1 MAGVALGLRP
11 RRRADADR
19 RADGVGAARA
29 TVATSAGDVD
39 LDPLGALAAAAGEPD
54 AERWWDDVVE
64 HRGDGAPAFAAVAEA
79 MAAVRGDA
87 VPSPAE
93 AVREAHMRIADP
105 HGARERLAV
114 AVVCGAW
121 HVPALDPASTTTA
134 ADRALLRE
142 AAAARAQRSKAA
154 VTWVPWT
161 DRRLQQRSGY
171 AAGVATPG
179 WYRHVFS
186 HPGPEGVARFFVD
199 AAAALRSHGLAASP
213 DHLIGASR
221 LADALAALRGRP
233 RSGLAEVLDSASAVL
248 SLSAEEPVAR
258 VIDELTIGA
267 AIGDVP
273 PEAPQVPLARDVR
286 AAQKAA
292 RLVPRTER
300 RRLELDLRTPTG
312 LRRSHLLHRLAI
324 LGVRLGLPR
333 RGTGEP
339 EHVPRDVV
347 AGVGSADVGTPRRV
361 RQLRD
366 DAGRRGDGDADRAIR
381 RCHPLAA
388 GGRTR
393 RRRPCS
399 LTSLTVYAPPPRRSG
414 RWPPRRPT
422 SPISSMP
429 SSRWHRRCATATF
442 AARTRPPWRP
452 SSTRSSSA

>member
-11 RRRADADR
+11 RRRADPDR
-19 RADGVGAARA
+19 RADGVGAHGRPRD
-29 TVATSAGDVD
+29 VRGGVD

-64 HRGDGAPAFAAVAEA
+64 HRGDGAPAFAAVAAA

-93 AVREAHMRIADP
+93 AVREAHMRIAIRT
-105 HGARERLAV
+105 ALASGSTV

-179 WYRHVFS
+179 WYRHVFN

-292 RLVPRTER
+292 RLVPR
-300 RRLELDLRTPTG
+300 
-312 LRRSHLLHRLAI
+312 
-324 LGVRLGLPR
+324 
-333 RGTGEP
+333 
-339 EHVPRDVV
+339 
-347 AGVGSADVGTPRRV
+347 
-361 RQLRD
+361 
-366 DAGRRGDGDADRAIR
+366 DRATPPR
-381 RCHPLAA
+381 ARPAHPDGVAA
-388 GGRTR
+388 
-393 RRRPCS
+393 
-399 LTSLTVYAPPPRRSG
+399 LTPAAPARHPRRSTGARPTRDGGAGARSARRG
-414 RWPPRRPT
+414 RWRGIR
-422 SPISSMP
+422 
-429 SSRWHRRCATATF
+429 
-442 AARTRPPWRP
+442 
-452 SSTRSSSA
+452 